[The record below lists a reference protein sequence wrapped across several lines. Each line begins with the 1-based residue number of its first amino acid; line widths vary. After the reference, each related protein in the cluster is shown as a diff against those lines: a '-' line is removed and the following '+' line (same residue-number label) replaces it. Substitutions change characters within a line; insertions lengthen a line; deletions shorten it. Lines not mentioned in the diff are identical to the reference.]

1 MKPFAAILALLFILL
16 PGPLPASA
24 AAECQPVMGA
34 SRAWPATGPLALD
47 ACPDALL
54 ASLFARQPPPPGY
67 AIAILG
73 FHRYANPD
81 DGTPEAVVEF
91 RLVPPDGH
99 GFGPDRRVC
108 PHPAARADMQVQ
120 FTFDAATGR
129 WIDLD
134 SRGGMEIDT
143 LCDVTDYWSRQ
154 DIADLGSPPHFRTI
168 GAGERQG
175 VHDVAKGDPER
186 KAILDAV
193 RAANADLNSRVAIVF
208 IVELLRSDGRNA
220 YFRGQVRQKSDGRP
234 VRRDIWG
241 PCEQEPA
248 DAVLEAWLEK
258 RGGRWQALK
267 ANRCA
272 DDVFFSNEEA
282 GRLRLFLMED

>member
-1 MKPFAAILALLFILL
+1 MKPIATILTVLFVVLSALAS
-16 PGPLPASA
+16 ASA
-24 AAECQPVMGA
+24 ATECQPMMEPSAGW
-34 SRAWPATGPLALD
+34 SATGPVAVD

-54 ASLFARQPPPPGY
+54 ASLFARQAPPPGY
-67 AIAILG
+67 AIQILG

-108 PHPAARADMQVQ
+108 PHPAAAADMQVQ
-120 FTFDAATGR
+120 FTFDATTGR
-129 WIDLD
+129 WIELD

-143 LCDVTDYWSRQ
+143 LCDFTDYWSRQ
-154 DIADLGSPPHFRTI
+154 DIADLRSPPHFHALS
-168 GAGERQG
+168 GVQRQG

-193 RAANADLNSRVAIVF
+193 RAANSDLNNRVAIVF
-208 IVELLRSDGRNA
+208 VVDLLRSDGRNA
-220 YFRGQVRQKSDGRP
+220 YFRGHVRQKSDGRP

-248 DAVLEAWLEK
+248 DAMLEAWLEK
-258 RGGRWQALK
+258 RAGQWHAVK

-282 GRLRLFLMED
+282 ARLRLFLMED